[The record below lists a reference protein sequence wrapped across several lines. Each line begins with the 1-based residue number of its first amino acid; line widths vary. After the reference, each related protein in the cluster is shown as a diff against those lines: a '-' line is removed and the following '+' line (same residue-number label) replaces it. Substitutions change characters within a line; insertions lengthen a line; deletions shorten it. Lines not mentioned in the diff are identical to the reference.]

1 MNSTITHSLNKLHGD
16 IADLDPKKG
25 KSTLNAI
32 DETVRS
38 LVKQELNAFQAD
50 YLVQQLKTFSS
61 KFSNQTR
68 LSGPQKLVIE
78 RMVDACEVLTDKF
91 FKNDK
96 LHTYI
101 MKVESSFFALL
112 QNEVDEAVIDG
123 LERRFEKNGEK
134 FEKLNKLAD
143 EVIDLLQN
151 QSGLQNAESSPVVGR
166 FHQLADKILLK
177 QAQTYVD
184 LLKYA
189 KERKDKPGKT
199 DLATIKRTIT
209 RLIEKYKGLGA
220 PATGAL
226 DLLQNKIEPAQPRR
240 QRAASWHGE
249 HPRDEKSKQ
258 STSSV
263 AHSAASSRQ
272 SLSSEKFEDEF
283 ASAVEEPKAS
293 EIPVESPKTPKKLAK
308 ESSVSHRESG
318 TFAGTS
324 YRFRDAAG
332 VINKG
337 NLLAWRENLQKV
349 LDRPSLTS
357 RNFTKILA
365 DLRKV
370 QDEIAQLP
378 RKVIGQTVN
387 VGNLRADLDNLHKGV
402 LERMLKQYSQQLE
415 QQHYHYGFISDL
427 EAGSSRLEIQGA
439 EKEILDLIK
448 SLQEEDEDVNAEA
461 LTELNKLKERID
473 FRLQGEVNKQLTYAE
488 KEVNKMGNTLDLSYL
503 PLDLRRAKI
512 SELETTIKRVR
523 ELGLE
528 DERVNRLQGS
538 VDNAK
543 NQLNS

>member
-1 MNSTITHSLNKLHGD
+1 MSSTITDSLKKLHND
-16 IADLDPKKG
+16 IAGLDPKNG

-32 DETVRS
+32 DETVRK
-38 LVKQELNAFQAD
+38 LVKQNLSDFDAKSLARELEA
-50 YLVQQLKTFSS
+50 FSS
-61 KFSNQTR
+61 KFSNETR
-68 LSGPQKLVIE
+68 LIGPQKQVIK

-91 FKNDK
+91 FKDDD
-96 LHTYI
+96 LHTHI
-101 MKVESSFFALL
+101 VKVESSFFALL
-112 QNEVDEAVIDG
+112 QNEVDEAFVDD
-123 LERRFEKNGEK
+123 LEGQFNENGGNV
-134 FEKLNKLAD
+134 EKLDKLAD
-143 EVIDLLQN
+143 KVIDLLQN

-220 PATGAL
+220 PAKGAL
-226 DLLQNKIEPAQPRR
+226 DLLQNRIEPAQPRR

-258 STSSV
+258 GTSSV

-283 ASAVEEPKAS
+283 LSVIEEPK
-293 EIPVESPKTPKKLAK
+293 E
-308 ESSVSHRESG
+308 
-318 TFAGTS
+318 

-332 VINKG
+332 VINKER
-337 NLLAWRENLQKV
+337 LLDWRKNLQKV
-349 LDRPSLTS
+349 LDKPSLTS

-370 QDEIAQLP
+370 QDEVAHLP
-378 RKVIGQTVN
+378 REVIGQTVN

-415 QQHYHYGFISDL
+415 QQHDHYGFISDL

-448 SLQEEDEDVNAEA
+448 SLQEEDEDVYAEA
-461 LTELNKLKERID
+461 LTELNKLKEKID
-473 FRLQGEVNKQLTYAE
+473 SRLQSEVTKQLDYIE

-512 SELETTIKRVR
+512 SEVETTIKRVR